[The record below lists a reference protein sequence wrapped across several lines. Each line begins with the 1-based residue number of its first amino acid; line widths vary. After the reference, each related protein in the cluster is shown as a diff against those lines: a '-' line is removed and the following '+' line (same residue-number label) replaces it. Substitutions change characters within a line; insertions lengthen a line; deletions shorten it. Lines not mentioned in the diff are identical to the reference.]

1 MVMMMSRIVPE
12 SHAEPVLQP
21 VALAAQQTFLTSPSQ
36 QGREHPIEVDRL
48 ASALELE
55 PPPAPLN
62 EWMVRIVKIIELCS
76 RHRMLDVGPV
86 QKDDSPAVE
95 RQEAIPKRL
104 LHGEPCLV
112 PGSGVQ
118 VVAQDTVRVDRS
130 YLVKAVSRAFG
141 NFVQQ
146 LEAGDKALP
155 VLCNPLRYV

>member
-95 RQEAIPKRL
+95 RQGGDPKRL
-104 LHGEPCLV
+104 LHGQPRLGPGRRV
-112 PGSGVQ
+112 PG
-118 VVAQDTVRVDRS
+118 VAQGTARVDRS
-130 YLVKAVSRAFG
+130 FP
-141 NFVQQ
+141 VQ
-146 LEAGDKALP
+146 
-155 VLCNPLRYV
+155 